1 MSNMRLFFTKIIYFL
16 NIFFTFF
23 GLKVLTK
30 KELNLHL
37 NLKKNAV
44 FELTKLY
51 KGDRDKGLIYHP
63 KTSDNFLK
71 FLI

>member
-51 KGDRDKGLIYHP
+51 M
-63 KTSDNFLK
+63 
-71 FLI
+71 